1 MMDNVALYSMR
12 KTLFIILFF
21 TQFLFSKEIIDAK
34 NITDIQLLLDYNS
47 IARDIDNKTDKA
59 EFYSDISFILYTTTL
74 NLQDE
79 TKDILSQYTVLIN
92 DLEKRLNIENTA
104 ISYSLGAPIIESH
117 FKPISINRQTLKN
130 NSHDKQA
137 ELMRGQYFRL
147 LRYSEK
153 IIAVCDERIDELLTL
168 LDETSID
175 RLYNGDDLDKH
186 IVVMNFSNL
195 SNDKKYD
202 KFISTFSDI
211 IINRYKNRDDI
222 SVMYSGSIEPDLRNI
237 IDGGSNTRLLID
249 GSFLIDGYDININF
263 KIYDVSDW
271 SLKINQSLSCDIR
284 DINCVYDN
292 FLWHIKN
299 SVDPLIFNK
308 IYDDFSDDEK
318 KIIKKEDL
326 DKSMISDKDGNLFSV
341 LLEDFVVQQDY
352 SFDINYRDIGIG
364 NDSDSK
370 SQTFDLS
377 NYPGGVQNKQDLSN
391 SLVNI
396 LYDFL
401 LKPYKISIDKLDMA
415 PNEYDNNYIDLLI
428 PVSYSI
434 KRSDLKKLIKKFPYN
449 TLDSRD
455 DIYII
460 EFLYHDYLF
469 ERKTIKSLSQNKD
482 ELFPVLF
489 FTNRDGNIQKII
501 IDSWDTKYDH
511 LLFGEY
517 DVSRIN
523 SFSPLFS
530 VIQSDKNMNL
540 NITKKKQDITYKVTM
555 PVSVLDNYTRMT
567 VKLFT
572 RAQLDSY
579 LPISEL
585 KF

>member
-1 MMDNVALYSMR
+1 MK

-21 TQFLFSKEIIDAK
+21 IQFLFSEEIIDAK
-34 NITDIQLLLDYNS
+34 SITDIELLLDYNNT
-47 IARDIDNKTDKA
+47 AKDFDNKIDKA
-59 EFYSDISFILYTTTL
+59 NFYSDVSFVLYTTTL

-79 TKDILSQYTVLIN
+79 TKDILSQYTTLIN
-92 DLEKRLNIENTA
+92 DLEKRLDIENTA
-104 ISYSLGAPIIESH
+104 ISYNLGAPIMESH
-117 FKPISINRQTLKN
+117 FKPISINRKTLKS
-130 NSHDKQA
+130 NSHNKQA
-137 ELMRGQYFRL
+137 GLMKDQYLRL
-147 LRYSEK
+147 SRYSQK
-153 IIAVCDERIDELLTL
+153 IISVCEERIDELLAL
-168 LDETSID
+168 LGETSID
-175 RLYNGDDLDKH
+175 RLYNGDNLDKH
-186 IVVMNFSNL
+186 IVVMGFSNL

-222 SVMYSGSIEPDLRNI
+222 SVMYSGSIEPDLRNVI
-237 IDGGSNTRLLID
+237 YGESNTRLLID

-263 KIYDVSDW
+263 KVYDVNDW
-271 SLKINQSLSCDIR
+271 SLKINESLSCDIR

-299 SVDPLIFNK
+299 SVDPLIFNN
-308 IYDDFSDDEK
+308 IYDDFSNNEK
-318 KIIKKEDL
+318 KVIKKEDL
-326 DKSMISDKDGNLFSV
+326 DKSMISDRDDNLFSV
-341 LLEDFVVQQDY
+341 LLEDFVIQKDY
-352 SFDINYRDIGIG
+352 SFDINYKDMGID
-364 NDSDSK
+364 NDSNSK
-370 SQTFDLS
+370 TQSFDLK

-391 SLVNI
+391 SLINI
-396 LYDFL
+396 LQDFL
-401 LKPYKISIDKLDMA
+401 LNPYEISIDKLEMI

-434 KRSDLKKLIKKFPYN
+434 KRRDLKKIIKKFPYN

-469 ERKTIKSLSQNKD
+469 DRESIKSLSQNKRD
-482 ELFPVLF
+482 LFPVLF
-489 FTNRDGNIQKII
+489 FTNRDGNIQKIV

-511 LLFGEY
+511 LLFGDY

-523 SFSPLFS
+523 SFTPLFS

-540 NITKKKQDITYKVTM
+540 NISQKKKEIDYKVTM
-555 PVSVLDNYTRMT
+555 PISVLDNYTRMT
-567 VKLFT
+567 VKIFT
-572 RAQLDSY
+572 RDQLDNY
-579 LPISEL
+579 LPITEL